1 MRPLTSNATSL
12 SLLFASLASAL
23 TLGCDHIRTN
33 GISFDLHKLGG
44 PHSVSTHDESHP
56 PAMHNTTWTV
66 DICKPLR
73 KDKKL
78 PNADQCP
85 AGTHVCGITTTYNP
99 TLDPVVPEIDQVIP
113 VAGNFEVSGGSGRS
127 LDPHFERLKETDTAA
142 NGLRII
148 LNGGSYA
155 KKDQRAI
162 IEFQCDKDRSGNE
175 GNEEDKK
182 RSDEKDNK
190 TEEQD
195 DDIKNNPNSL
205 TFVSYGQLDD
215 KTDVLRL
222 NWRTKY
228 ACEDYADRDDGDG
241 ESKKGGWGFFTWFIL
256 MYVWSHSLF
265 D

>member
-1 MRPLTSNATSL
+1 MRPLTSNNATL

-127 LDPHFERLKETDTAA
+127 LDPHFERLKATDTDAD
-142 NGLRII
+142 GLRII
-148 LNGGSYA
+148 LNGGFYA
-155 KKDQRAI
+155 KKAQRAI

-175 GNEEDKK
+175 GNEEEKK
-182 RSDEKDNK
+182 RSDERDDK

-195 DDIKNNPNSL
+195 DDMKNNPSSL
-205 TFVSYGQLDD
+205 TFVSYGQLDE

-228 ACEDYADRDDGDG
+228 ACEDATDRDDGDG
-241 ESKKGGWGFFTWFIL
+241 GSKKGGWGFFTWFIL
-256 MYVWSHSLF
+256 MYV
-265 D
+265 